1 MSLLIS
7 PRLGVLCKFIGVAT
21 LRSYGLKLDESLE
34 QEPLVSLLGRILYRI
49 KMLSDQQP
57 LDSLS
62 LSYVLPLLTRVLYDG
77 KAVAIKNASKV
88 AVTSEFVEEDPEE
101 EQLLLA
107 IEIISAH
114 AESFEDDKI
123 PRTSILEVLISLMKL
138 PSKAKLS
145 KECFLSLCQHIAFNI
160 CDG

>member
-1 MSLLIS
+1 MQVHWCSHTQVIW
-7 PRLGVLCKFIGVAT
+7 IEI
-21 LRSYGLKLDESLE
+21 DESLE

-145 KECFLSLCQHIAFNI
+145 KECFCHCVNTLLLIFVRVI
-160 CDG
+160 CNCCWVV

>member
-1 MSLLIS
+1 MTEGS
-7 PRLGVLCKFIGVAT
+7 GN
-21 LRSYGLKLDESLE
+21 
-34 QEPLVSLLGRILYRI
+34 
-49 KMLSDQQP
+49 
-57 LDSLS
+57 
-62 LSYVLPLLTRVLYDG
+62 
-77 KAVAIKNASKV
+77 KNASKV
-88 AVTSEFVEEDPEE
+88 AVTSEFVEEDQRE

-145 KECFLSLCQHIAFNI
+145 RGMLFVIVSTHCF
-160 CDG
+160 